1 MAAEMSGTQLQAHPA
16 HDDGSSADARGR
28 ARAQVKASRWMKRMH
43 VVYVYAQHH
52 GFLAF
57 VAIPLIIAL
66 VLVAQQKRHGEDQ
79 CRQRATSCGFVGNED
94 AYGLGIRLGVY
105 LQWLTACLVI
115 TVFPS
120 EERSLIIALA
130 TFSSALTVAIF
141 VLSFD
146 NQCTFSIEIIVMLWI
161 TFTTEL
167 LASMTKTAMNIIEVA
182 IQEVPSSS
190 VSGRV
195 MSFRVNLDD
204 PKGMHGLY
212 LGTNLVEHLILGYS
226 IWFWCRLAI
235 DQEATFVQTPCGTSV
250 FFLARVQSERGI
262 TAVSVIMALFST
274 AFLFHAFVGWVFKCL
289 FSKKT
294 NDRILSVVMIC
305 LFPPLVIIGVVV
317 GMMPDR
323 WTSRFSR
330 SVGTSEE
337 IWRVPVAVCSLV
349 VSVIGIELMLV
360 WNDVSDVYS
369 VRSTGQLIPLCVGLI
384 GLLPL
389 LWRLAGRLI
398 AGEPLFPPGETV
410 EPSSHLEV
418 SDGDVE
424 EGVARV
430 STASRSREMV
440 ENASR
445 SRQPGVGG

>member
-1 MAAEMSGTQLQAHPA
+1 
-16 HDDGSSADARGR
+16 
-28 ARAQVKASRWMKRMH
+28 
-43 VVYVYAQHH
+43 
-52 GFLAF
+52 
-57 VAIPLIIAL
+57 
-66 VLVAQQKRHGEDQ
+66 
-79 CRQRATSCGFVGNED
+79 
-94 AYGLGIRLGVY
+94 VY
-105 LQWLTACLVI
+105 LQWLAACLVI

-130 TFSSALTVAIF
+130 TFSSALTVAIL

-161 TFTTEL
+161 TFVTEL
-167 LASMTKTAMNIIEVA
+167 LASLTKTAMNIIEVA

-190 VSGRV
+190 VPGRV

-212 LGTNLVEHLILGYS
+212 LGTNLVEHLMLGYS
-226 IWFWCRLAI
+226 IWFWCRLAV
-235 DQEATFVQTPCGTSV
+235 DQTATFVPTPCGTSI
-250 FFLARVQSERGI
+250 FFLARVRSETGI
-262 TAVSVIMALFST
+262 MAVSVIMAVFST

-294 NDRILSVVMIC
+294 NEMILSVVMIC
-305 LFPPLVIIGVVV
+305 LFPPLVIIGVVF

-323 WTSRFSR
+323 WTSRFPQD
-330 SVGTSEE
+330 SEE
-337 IWRVPVAVCSLV
+337 IWRPIVAACALA
-349 VSVIGIELMLV
+349 VSVTGIELMLV

-389 LWRLAGRLI
+389 LWKLAGKLI
-398 AGEPLFPPGETV
+398 AGEPLLPPAETGELL
-410 EPSSHLEV
+410 SHQDV

-430 STASRSREMV
+430 STASQSREMV
-440 ENASR
+440 ESAPR
-445 SRQPGVGG
+445 SRQP